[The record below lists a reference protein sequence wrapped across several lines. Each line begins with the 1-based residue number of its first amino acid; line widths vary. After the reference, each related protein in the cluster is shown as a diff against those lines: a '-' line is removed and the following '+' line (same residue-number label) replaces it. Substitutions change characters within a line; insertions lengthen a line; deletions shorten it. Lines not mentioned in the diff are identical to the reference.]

1 MLDCYILLYLV
12 LQVILC
18 AVWGAGK
25 LGLAYYIVD
34 MAYLFVMPDVAESED
49 FGMLKRGKLSN
60 FLNN

>member
-34 MAYLFVMPDVAESED
+34 MAYLFVMPD
-49 FGMLKRGKLSN
+49 LS
-60 FLNN
+60 